1 MVRPFAVTQ
10 PKKGIGM
17 IALEKEH
24 LITLVAATGICNLME
39 LEKLIPQNSRMA
51 GQIRRIH
58 ESLTNIAGM
67 VGGKLDEHWI
77 NVGVEASN
85 AGMKKISKAIRDAD
99 KSRKA
104 AEI

>member
-1 MVRPFAVTQ
+1 VKPIVAIEQ
-10 PKKGIGM
+10 S
-17 IALEKEH
+17 H

-39 LEKLIPQNSRMA
+39 LEKLVPANSRLA

-58 ESLTNIAGM
+58 ESITNIAGM

-85 AGMKKISKAIRDAD
+85 TGMEVIKNAIL
-99 KSRKA
+99 A
-104 AEI
+104 AELNTNKKEKVDE